1 MNYRMKLV
9 ARQGPAKCVPA
20 YRGATEGGA
29 GGQIPAG
36 SRLTIQFRAARHLSM
51 GSGKMA
57 SSNPAL
63 GAHLQPFSGIPTFM
77 RRPATRDFDGVDLA
91 VVGAP
96 FDSGT
101 SYRRSEERR

>member
-1 MNYRMKLV
+1 MQLV

-77 RRPATRDFDGVDLA
+77 RRPATRAFDGVDLA
-91 VVGAP
+91 VLGALLLR
-96 FDSGT
+96 GT
-101 SYRRSEERR
+101 THRNAARLA